1 MGTTTTNSK
10 FPVIDI
16 TFKGAR
22 KQCEIDNEIGTENK
36 TEEQIYIP
44 VSYTPEQL
52 VQFYEDK
59 SLKTLNIAEKKVYE
73 KTIEL
78 IKDYQTVKKALVNLE
93 LKQVGEEMED
103 NI

>member
-16 TFKGAR
+16 TFKGAS

-36 TEEQIYIP
+36 TEEQICIP

>member
-59 SLKTLNIAEKKVYE
+59 SSKTLNIAEKKKKK

-78 IKDYQTVKKALVNLE
+78 IKDYQTVKKTLVSFE
-93 LKQVGEEMED
+93 LKQVGKEMED
-103 NI
+103 SI